1 MALVQR
7 MGLRVSIRS
16 VFVAVSALML
26 AGAAAAAPVLSP
38 GIDPEAVRGALQSAL
53 NEPAAPGT
61 DVLRFYG
68 ARDFRPAWI
77 GNPDADEAVAAM
89 EGADGDGLDPGT
101 YHAHSL
107 AARSRLTTAGEAAQY
122 DIALTD
128 GLLRYA
134 KDLRQ
139 GLLDP
144 GTADSMVEILRPSFD
159 AVASLESALS
169 SGGLAPWLAGLAP
182 ANPEY
187 ARLKA
192 ALARYRETVAQ
203 GGWPKVPAVRK
214 IALEASNP
222 ELVPLQRRLAA
233 EDAQVRTAGEP
244 ADISVLDEAIRRF
257 QARNGLKVD
266 GVAGGQTIEALN
278 ISAADRVALIQANME
293 RWRWLPHE
301 FPTRYIMVNTADASL
316 KVVDNGNTVLTSPV
330 IVGKRTTPT
339 GIFTANV
346 NAVTINP
353 PWDVP
358 TSIVRN
364 EILPK
369 LRRNPA
375 YLAQHHMVQMGSPY
389 RIRQL
394 PGAYNALGYLK
405 LEMPNDFSSY
415 LHDTS
420 SRKLFAR
427 DDRYLSHG
435 CIRVQNIR
443 PLASYVL
450 TGNTEAGLQEIDEAI
465 AKGQTAKLALDKPL
479 PVYVLYWTA
488 IAQLDGTVE
497 FRPDVYGRDKRLLAA
512 FAGQPKASSAAT
524 GASSDCVGWKG

>member
-1 MALVQR
+1 MALVRR
-7 MGLRVSIRS
+7 MGLQVSIRNILI
-16 VFVAVSALML
+16 AVSTLML
-26 AGAAAAAPVLSP
+26 ATAAAAAPVLSP
-38 GIDPEAVRGALQSAL
+38 GIDAEAIRGALQSTL
-53 NEPAAPGT
+53 SEPASPGT

-68 ARDFRPAWI
+68 ARDFRPAWV
-77 GNPDADEAVAAM
+77 GNPAADSAVAAM
-89 EGADGDGLDPGT
+89 DGAEADGLDPGL
-101 YHAHSL
+101 YHARSL
-107 AARSRLTTAGEAAQY
+107 AARSRLATAEEAAQY

-134 KDLRQ
+134 EDMRR

-144 GTADSMVEILRPSFD
+144 GMTDRMVGILRPSFD
-159 AVASLESALS
+159 AAASLETALS
-169 SGGLAPWLAGLAP
+169 SGGLDAWLASLAP

-192 ALARYRETVAQ
+192 ALARYREIVAQ
-203 GGWPKVPAVRK
+203 GGWPKVPAVKK

-222 ELVPLQRRLAA
+222 ELVPLRRRLAA
-233 EDAQVRTAGEP
+233 EDAQVAAAEP
-244 ADISVLDEAIRRF
+244 ADVSVLEAAIQRF

-266 GVAGGQTIEALN
+266 GVAGGQTIETLN

-301 FPTRYIMVNTADASL
+301 FPTRYIMVNSADASL
-316 KVVDNGNTVLTSPV
+316 KVVDNDNTVLTSRV

-358 TSIVRN
+358 SSIVRN
-364 EILPK
+364 EIMPK

-375 YLAQHHMVQMGSPY
+375 YLVQHHMVEMGNPY

-394 PGAYNALGYLK
+394 PGADNALGYLK
-405 LEMPNDFSSY
+405 LEMPNVFSSY

-450 TGNTEAGLQEIDEAI
+450 TGNPEAGLEEIDQAI
-465 AKGQTAKLALDKPL
+465 AKGRTEQLALDKPL

-524 GASSDCVGWKG
+524 YSPSSCIGWMG

>member
-1 MALVQR
+1 
-7 MGLRVSIRS
+7 MGLRGSIRNIL
-16 VFVAVSALML
+16 VAVCALML
-26 AGAAAAAPVLSP
+26 AASASAAPALSP
-38 GIDPEAVRGALQSAL
+38 GIDAEAIRGALQSSLEAPG
-53 NEPAAPGT
+53 NPGT

-77 GNPDADEAVAAM
+77 GNPAADAAVAAM
-89 EGADGDGLDPGT
+89 EGADADGLDPGL
-101 YHAHSL
+101 YHARSL
-107 AARSRLTTAGEAAQY
+107 AARSRLTTAAEAAQY
-122 DIALTD
+122 EIALTD
-128 GLLRYA
+128 GVLRYA
-134 KDLRQ
+134 GNLRR

-144 GTADSMVEILRPSFD
+144 ATADRMVGILRPSFD
-159 AVASLESALS
+159 VVASLESALS
-169 SGGLAPWLAGLAP
+169 SGRFDAWLAGLPP

-187 ARLKA
+187 GRLKA
-192 ALARYRETVAQ
+192 ALARYREIVAQ
-203 GGWPKVPAVRK
+203 GGWPKVPAVKK

-222 ELVPLQRRLAA
+222 ELAALQRRLAA
-233 EDAQVRTAGEP
+233 EDAQIRAAAEP
-244 ADISVLDEAIRRF
+244 ADVSVLEDAIRRF

-266 GVAGGQTIEALN
+266 GVAGGQTIDTLN

-316 KVVDNGNTVLTSPV
+316 KVVDNGSTVLTSPV

-358 TSIVRN
+358 SSIVRN

-375 YLAQHHMVQMGSPY
+375 YLVQHHMIEMGSPY

-394 PGAYNALGYLK
+394 PGADNALGYLK

-420 SRKLFAR
+420 SRRLFAR
-427 DDRYLSHG
+427 DDRFLSHG

-450 TGNTEAGLQEIDEAI
+450 TGNPEAGLQEIDEAI
-465 AKGQTAKLALDKPL
+465 AKGQTEKLALDKPL

-524 GASSDCVGWKG
+524 GAASDCVGWKG